1 MKEMKKIT
9 ILFVAVIAMMA
20 MTGCNEKKTLE
31 TLNGEWSVTTIGEM
45 AVPDS
50 VDAFIG
56 FNLEEK
62 TIYGSTGC
70 NQLTCSLPAEISAE
84 VPLFAA
90 MGSTRMMCADM
101 TIEDAILQMNLLGHS
116 FFFFVN
122 TEREGKPCVVY
133 QRSDGGYGL
142 LVAEI

>member
-1 MKEMKKIT
+1 MKKIT

-20 MTGCNEKKTLE
+20 MTGCNEKKTIE

-50 VDAFIG
+50 VDAFMG

-70 NQLTCSLPAEISAE
+70 NQLTGSLPTEITPE

-90 MGSTRMMCADM
+90 MGCTRMMCADM
-101 TIEDAILQMNLLGHS
+101 TTEDAMLPALGSVVDFKLNGNTLLLL
-116 FFFFVN
+116 N
-122 TEREGKPCVVY
+122 A
-133 QRSDGGYGL
+133 DGQTVMTL
-142 LVAEI
+142 EKR

>member
-1 MKEMKKIT
+1 MIC
-9 ILFVAVIAMMA
+9 VYAS
-20 MTGCNEKKTLE
+20 GCTDFSNNGLGHVNPQSCIVTE

-50 VDAFIG
+50 VDAFMG

-70 NQLTCSLPAEISAE
+70 NQLTGSLPTEITPE

-101 TIEDAILQMNLLGHS
+101 TIEDAMLPALGSVVDFKLDGNTLLLL
-116 FFFFVN
+116 N
-122 TEREGKPCVVY
+122 A
-133 QRSDGGYGL
+133 DGQTVMTL
-142 LVAEI
+142 EKR

>member
-1 MKEMKKIT
+1 MKKIT

-20 MTGCNEKKTLE
+20 MTGCNEKKTIE

-50 VDAFIG
+50 VDAFMG

-70 NQLTCSLPAEISAE
+70 NQLTGSLPTEITPK

-101 TIEDAILQMNLLGHS
+101 TFEDAMLPALGTVVDFKLNGNTLLLL
-116 FFFFVN
+116 N
-122 TEREGKPCVVY
+122 A
-133 QRSDGGYGL
+133 DGQTVMTL
-142 LVAEI
+142 EKR

>member
-1 MKEMKKIT
+1 MKKMKKIT

-56 FNLEEK
+56 FNFEEK

-70 NQLTCSLPAEISAE
+70 NQLTCSLPAVISAE

-101 TIEDAILQMNLLGHS
+101 TIEDAMLPALGTVVDFKLDGNTLLLL
-116 FFFFVN
+116 N
-122 TEREGKPCVVY
+122 A
-133 QRSDGGYGL
+133 DGQTVMT
-142 LVAEI
+142 LVKR